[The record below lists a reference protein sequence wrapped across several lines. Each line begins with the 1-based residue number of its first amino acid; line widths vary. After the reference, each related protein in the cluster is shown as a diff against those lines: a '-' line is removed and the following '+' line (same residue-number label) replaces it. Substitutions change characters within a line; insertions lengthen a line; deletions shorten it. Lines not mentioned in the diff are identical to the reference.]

1 MGKVMVIRKEAGT
14 ASAGPQIGVGGGGGG
29 LMFMM
34 GGGGSMAPDS
44 EKFIEMFGDV
54 GSESHD
60 RAMAMQKLGRRMRY
74 GAAGLGAFNALYN
87 QTSSG
92 QPGIGG
98 AMATGAMG
106 GYAGT
111 AGTEDW
117 FARNAEKQA
126 QARDWFGGKLS
137 RTAPAPPTPPTPPTP
152 DEERDAAVREAFPAP
167 IEPAMDSL
175 SNTSGNTYTGQ
186 QETPDQIRDRDT
198 RRFDFS

>member
-14 ASAGPQIGVGGGGGG
+14 ASAGPQISVGGGGGG
-29 LMFMM
+29 LMFLL
-34 GGGGSMAPDS
+34 GGAGAMAPDS
-44 EKFIEMFGDV
+44 KKFIDMFGEV

-98 AMATGAMG
+98 AMASGAMG

-137 RTAPAPPTPPTPPTP
+137 RTPAAPPTPPTP
-152 DEERDAAVREAFPAP
+152 DEERDAAVREAFPMEEP

-175 SNTSGNTYTGQ
+175 SNTSGTMYTGQ
-186 QETPDQIRDRDT
+186 QETPDQIRDRDA